1 MKTDLI
7 EKAYSSEY
15 FREEA
20 YKLIDR
26 MAACMDQIT
35 TSEHNPTISWTS
47 PEEQLKFWENDMKQQ
62 PTDELDTFWKN
73 VFAHSINNHSRG
85 YMGHQLAVTPALT
98 VLTGAAI
105 SFLNNSTTVYE
116 IGMTANA
123 MEKTVL
129 NYLAEKFGY
138 AKESTGVVT
147 SGGSLGNL
155 TALITARTSSGV
167 PEKDYSRLAIIV
179 SEEAH
184 YSVARAAEIMGIPSK
199 NIFKV
204 ESDSSH
210 RIVTNMLE
218 SIYQYAIGRNKIV
231 FCVIGCAGTTAAGAY
246 DDLNKMADF
255 AEKHNIWFHVDG
267 AHGAA
272 VVFSDKYRYLIN
284 GIERSDSLVM
294 DFHKMLM
301 APAISTAVIYNSRKR
316 KINEFSPS
324 AAYLWQNQ
332 QSEEWYNSAKHTL
345 ECTKP
350 ITILHTYAILK
361 RYGDEL
367 YNQHVTYLYD
377 LGRKFANMASAR
389 ENFELEEEPES
400 NIVCFRYVPFHLELS
415 ENEISKLNADIYQ
428 KLIEDGEFYIVNT
441 NLKGKFYLRVSLM
454 NPLTQIE
461 DIKNLLDKIEKIAD
475 TVISKR

>member
-1 MKTDLI
+1 MKTGLI
-7 EKAYSSEY
+7 EKAYLSKY

-35 TSEHNPTISWTS
+35 TSEHNPTISWIS

-62 PTDELDTFWKN
+62 PADELDTFWKN
-73 VFAHSINNHSRG
+73 VFTHSINNHSRG

-167 PEKDYSRLAIIV
+167 SEKDYSRLAIIV

-184 YSVARAAEIMGIPSK
+184 YSVARAAEIMGIPS
-199 NIFKV
+199 
-204 ESDSSH
+204 E
-210 RIVTNMLE
+210 
-218 SIYQYAIGRNKIV
+218 
-231 FCVIGCAGTTAAGAY
+231 
-246 DDLNKMADF
+246 
-255 AEKHNIWFHVDG
+255 NIWFHVDG

-377 LGRKFANMASAR
+377 LGREFATMVSAR
-389 ENFELEEEPES
+389 DNFELEGEPES
-400 NIVCFRYVPFHLELS
+400 NIVCFRYVPLHSNLS
-415 ENEISKLNADIYQ
+415 EDEMTKLNKDIYQ

-441 NLKGKFYLRVSLM
+441 TLKGKFYLRVSLM
-454 NPLTQIE
+454 NPLTQVE

-475 TVISKR
+475 KIISKNNG